1 MVSLQAWYTEDV
13 TGLPGYP
20 VVPCGVD
27 ATQFNKVPFGG
38 GVLILAYNFGNITA
52 NTSEYFDDKYPSHNV
67 ITCLGQRQW
76 NTAIITTPEMFVS
89 APVCA
94 CVHQCVYVCST
105 VLLSHDRR
113 VGRVTVR
120 HTCYF

>member
-27 ATQFNKVPFGG
+27 AKRPMFNKVPFGG
-38 GVLILAYNFGNITA
+38 GVLVLSFNFGGITA
-52 NTSEYFDDKYPSHNV
+52 DNSVLLDTKYPSHNV

-94 CVHQCVYVCST
+94 CVRQCVCVQLFPCPMT
-105 VLLSHDRR
+105 GEL
-113 VGRVTVR
+113 GG
-120 HTCYF
+120 